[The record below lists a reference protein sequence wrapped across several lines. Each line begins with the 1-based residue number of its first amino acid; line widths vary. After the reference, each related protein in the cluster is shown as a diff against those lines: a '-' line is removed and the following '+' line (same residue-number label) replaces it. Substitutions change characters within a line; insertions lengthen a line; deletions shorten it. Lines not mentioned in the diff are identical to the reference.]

1 MAQTKAERRA
11 AGKMAA
17 ETRRKNQQVE
27 RSPEHSPHEVERPDD
42 QRTSEQD
49 ALAAYGVTADAHD
62 SSWHRPTE
70 LEAPPPRPGFTQR
83 WIRIRTGNEEDVSNS
98 SRKFRE
104 GWLPRA
110 AESVP
115 AEYLPPTIRHA
126 RLGNLIGVAD
136 LVLCE
141 MPIRKAEQRNAFWR
155 AKTDRMVQGIE
166 EDLRN
171 VSRGGPRI
179 QRSAKTEV
187 TKRRLRVP
195 EDPAE

>member
-11 AGKMAA
+11 AGKKAV
-17 ETRRKNQQVE
+17 ETRRKNEQVA

-49 ALAAYGVTADAHD
+49 ALASYGVAADAHD
-62 SSWHRPTE
+62 SAWHRPTE
-70 LEAPPPRPGFTQR
+70 LEAPPARPGFTQR
-83 WIRIRTGNEEDVSNS
+83 WIRIRMGNDDDVSNS
-98 SRKFRE
+98 TRKFRE
-104 GWLPRA
+104 GWLPRD

-141 MPIRKAEQRNAFWR
+141 MPIRKAEQRNAFW
-155 AKTDRMVQGIE
+155 AKKTENMVRGIE

-171 VSRGGPRI
+171 VAQGGPRI

-195 EDPAE
+195 QDPAE